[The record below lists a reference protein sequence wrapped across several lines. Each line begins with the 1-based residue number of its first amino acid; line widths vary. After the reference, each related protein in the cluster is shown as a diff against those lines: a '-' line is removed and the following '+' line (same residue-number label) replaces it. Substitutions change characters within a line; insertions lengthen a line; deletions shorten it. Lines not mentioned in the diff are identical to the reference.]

1 MRWHQDSQPLID
13 ASHLVDLVPDPATVE
28 HHPVVRVHLAHELGR
43 LSQRNS
49 DPQLR
54 NAHVLIVCDIEHIG
68 TAAEG
73 IAAGT

>member
-1 MRWHQDSQPLID
+1 MD

-28 HHPVVRVHLAHELGR
+28 HHPVVRVHLAPELGR

-54 NAHVLIVCDIEHIG
+54 NAHVLRVYDIEHIG

-73 IAAGT
+73 SSAALNGSSLTS

>member
-1 MRWHQDSQPLID
+1 MS
-13 ASHLVDLVPDPATVE
+13 DPATVE
-28 HHPVVRVHLAHELGR
+28 HHPVVRVHLAPELGR

-68 TAAEG
+68 TAMQLAVQL
-73 IAAGT
+73 TPST

>member
-1 MRWHQDSQPLID
+1 MD
-13 ASHLVDLVPDPATVE
+13 ASHLVALVPDPATVE
-28 HHPVVRVHLAHELGR
+28 HHPVVRVHLAPELGR
-43 LSQRNS
+43 PSQRNS